1 MANHRPI
8 TPYERLLKAATEYA
22 TKIITRKRV
31 VWEAYFPKDKV
42 LNRISFTIDDL
53 YHTVKTAR
61 SLGFDTELVIGNDGG
76 LRAVHVAQ
84 LPERPYEF

>member
-31 VWEAYFPKDKV
+31 VWEMYFP
-42 LNRISFTIDDL
+42 
-53 YHTVKTAR
+53 
-61 SLGFDTELVIGNDGG
+61 GG
-76 LRAVHVAQ
+76 Q
-84 LPERPYEF
+84 S